1 MGGEGV
7 MTLAEIAGLILLLA
21 GIAMLFTTKIG
32 YGDPET
38 AKYLISSGL
47 ILLGAYYYGYYRGWK
62 ALETKVKQ
70 RTKKR

>member
-1 MGGEGV
+1 

-21 GIAMLFTTKIG
+21 GIAMLFTSKLG

-47 ILLGAYYYGYYRGWK
+47 VLLGAYYYGYYRGWK
-62 ALETKVKQ
+62 ALGDTLKAKNG
-70 RTKKR
+70 